1 MIDIQRQV
9 KDIMKMVEETNTIII
24 EMEGNILKTS
34 INNQIMNAT
43 NILGILKDLWTL
55 IQSNMENQVYQI
67 QQMLANELDEYKGR
81 ENKFVDDNIKEIQ
94 ELYRDEEIKK
104 EFKVK
109 EKGIQ
114 DKEVLLF
121 KPYEKLTRLDT
132 KSSFI
137 QDKVYNLEKHMKF
150 I

>member
-1 MIDIQRQV
+1 
-9 KDIMKMVEETNTIII
+9 
-24 EMEGNILKTS
+24 
-34 INNQIMNAT
+34 MNAT